1 MIRYLVCVLTGSLL
15 SSVLFLSGCTLRSAP
30 EVKYFGLLTMEQ
42 LGDSRRVGVHP
53 EMKLGIGPLTI
64 PDSLQRSQI
73 VTRHY
78 ENQFQFDEYNRWAG
92 VLEKDLLSAIGDN
105 LSVLLAVE
113 NVGFFPWMSYFT
125 PTCSV
130 AIDIQRFDGALNGQA
145 ALEAKWRIIDPKS
158 SIVLQSGRSVLRRPS
173 AGPGYPGLV
182 KALSSLVA
190 DLSYELAVKMEKL
203 IGEKTP

>member
-1 MIRYLVCVLTGSLL
+1 MIRYLICVLTGSLL
-15 SSVLFLSGCTLRSAP
+15 LSIFLLSGCTLRSVP
-30 EVKYFGLLTMEQ
+30 EVRYFGLLTMDQ
-42 LGDSRRVGVHP
+42 LGDTRRVAAHP

-73 VTRHY
+73 VTRQY

-92 VLEKDLLSAIGDN
+92 ILEKELLSAIGDN
-105 LSVLLAVE
+105 LSVLLAVK
-113 NVGFFPWMSYFT
+113 NVGFFPWMSYFA

-130 AIDIQRFDGALNGQA
+130 ALDIQRFDGALNGEA
-145 ALEAKWRIIDPKS
+145 ALEAKWRIVDTKS
-158 SIVLQSGRSVLRRPS
+158 SIVLQSGRSVFRRPS

-182 KALSSLVA
+182 KALSHLVA

-203 IGEKTP
+203 IGKKTP